1 MRGRTQ
7 MKQHKKYKLG
17 MVGLLSAALLLGA
30 CQSKEVVEVK
40 PPVQEN
46 MKLESE
52 QTGDKIDTTQLNQ
65 TYVVKEG
72 DYNTFLESYEKQYK
86 EDGWDVVLDAKPDF
100 MTFEKEGKQVKVM
113 PVETEEGIKVFLYE
127 EVAE

>member
-1 MRGRTQ
+1 

-17 MVGLLSAALLLGA
+17 MVGLLSAPLLLGA

-52 QTGDKIDTTQLNQ
+52 QTGDKIDTTQPNQ
-65 TYVVKEG
+65 TYVVEEG

-113 PVETEEGIKVFLYE
+113 PVKTDEGIKVFLYE
-127 EVAE
+127 EVKS

>member
-17 MVGLLSAALLLGA
+17 MVGLLIAALLLGA

-52 QTGDKIDTTQLNQ
+52 QTGDKIDTTQPNQ
-65 TYVVKEG
+65 TYVVEEG

>member
-1 MRGRTQ
+1 
-7 MKQHKKYKLG
+7 MKPQKKYKLG
-17 MVGLLSAALLLGA
+17 MVCLLSAALLLGA

-52 QTGDKIDTTQLNQ
+52 QTGDKIDTTRPNQ

-86 EDGWDVVLDAKPDF
+86 EDGWSVVLDAKPDF

>member
-1 MRGRTQ
+1 

-52 QTGDKIDTTQLNQ
+52 QTGDKIDTTQPNQ

-72 DYNTFLESYEKQYK
+72 DYKTFLENYEKQYK

-113 PVETEEGIKVFLYE
+113 PVKTDEGIKVFLYE
-127 EVAE
+127 EVKS

>member
-1 MRGRTQ
+1 

-52 QTGDKIDTTQLNQ
+52 QTGDKIDTTQPNQ
-65 TYVVKEG
+65 TYVVEEG
-72 DYNTFLESYEKQYK
+72 DYKTFLESYEKQYK